1 MTPEQFS
8 ILLKSQQAKLALAI
22 STSLPV
28 AIGKKAVDLF
38 TENFQKEGF
47 QDNGAKP
54 WKEVQRRARNAR
66 GAAGS
71 RKILTGKTGDLG
83 RSIKYEVSPGKVTV
97 YSDVIYADV
106 HNEGLKAGRG
116 AGFTMPKRQFIG
128 DSADLDKI
136 IDDEIE
142 KTLNSILK

>member
-8 ILLKSQQAKLALAI
+8 ILLKSQQAKLAQAI
-22 STSLPV
+22 NTDLPM

-47 QDNGAKP
+47 QDNGPKP
-54 WKEVQRRARNAR
+54 WKEVQRRTRNVR

-83 RSIKYEVSPGKVTV
+83 RSIKYEVSPGKVTI

-142 KTLNSILK
+142 KTLNNILK